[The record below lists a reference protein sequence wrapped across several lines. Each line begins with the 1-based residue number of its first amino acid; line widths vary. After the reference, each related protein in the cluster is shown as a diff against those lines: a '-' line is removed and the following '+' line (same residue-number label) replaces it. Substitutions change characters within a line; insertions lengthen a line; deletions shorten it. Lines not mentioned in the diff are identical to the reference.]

1 MPCLVERL
9 SPSDAVD
16 DDAHKPV
23 DSAASASPG
32 LRGSQRSGRPVSR
45 AAEGPKVASTL
56 ALVIPVIGRESSP
69 TTCVRRLSAGG
80 CGDLAQPCDL
90 RSSSVVFHHRPSMS
104 RMVC

>member
-16 DDAHKPV
+16 DDAHEAV

-32 LRGSQRSGRPVSR
+32 LCGSQRSGRPVSR

-56 ALVIPVIGRESSP
+56 ALVMPVIGRESSP